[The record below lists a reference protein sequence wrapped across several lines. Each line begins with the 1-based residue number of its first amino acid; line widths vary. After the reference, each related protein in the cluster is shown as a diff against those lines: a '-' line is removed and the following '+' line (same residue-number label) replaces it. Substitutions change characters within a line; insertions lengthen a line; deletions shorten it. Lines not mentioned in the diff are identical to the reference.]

1 MKIQTFFSFR
11 EFEIFNI
18 LFVFIGLIWISLG
31 LFLSRNIFLSLFNFL
46 TTFWLLRQQS
56 EKTVTIHIKYA
67 IHILS
72 NRNILWIYH
81 YYVMFYITLKY
92 FAFLPLSLRSRNSKV
107 FFREIEKG
115 IINNRYKKYTYE
127 WVLW

>member
-72 NRNILWIYH
+72 NRNIL
-81 YYVMFYITLKY
+81 
-92 FAFLPLSLRSRNSKV
+92 
-107 FFREIEKG
+107 
-115 IINNRYKKYTYE
+115 
-127 WVLW
+127 